1 MRTLVAL
8 VLAAFS
14 LFGQSDLSTIR
25 GIATDQSGAAVP
37 SLQITLLDVERNTT
51 RTSSTANDGSYEIPF
66 LVPGVYKLT
75 ATGAGFK
82 EYVAEQ
88 IRLTS
93 REIRRI
99 DIALELGQV
108 GTSVSVT
115 ADAAVIT
122 TEGAQVANGFNK
134 EKFVDSP
141 LSQSFFPQAYM
152 TTLPNVQTNMGGW
165 GLRIAG
171 QTGNQIAQSND
182 GIVSDGPVNLV
193 QNMFDF
199 DELQVVAA
207 NNSAEFSRV
216 ANFTLTG
223 RGGTNEFHGRVFYD
237 LVNSAL
243 NARNTFQPYKV
254 PYKEHRGAASVSGP
268 IIKNKTF
275 FYASYNL
282 VRIPS
287 ATFYNRNVAT
297 DAMRQGDF
305 SGAGFGIV
313 RDPLTMQNGVLTSA
327 TPFPNNRVPTSRF
340 SAMSRQ
346 IQDRYIPAQN
356 QGASTLR
363 NNNYGFLHPWPTD
376 LFKWDSVTPRIDH
389 HFSSKHTLFGRYIN
403 RLTPYVLAG
412 AFPEVGTWTRARNHH
427 SIVVSDTYVV
437 SPTLVNTFRWG
448 WIRDYFFDG
457 DTIDGFTPVKG
468 DDVVKALGLQGVN
481 PRGLSAM
488 GFPTFNITGITTLRV
503 QPGGTAQDINIHS
516 FGNTTIWTRGSHVVK
531 FGGEVRSFRDYNNV
545 VAENTYGNFA
555 FNGAIAGE
563 PYAEFLLGMPTTS
576 QRLDPLTDRLRRSE
590 EIGIYVTD
598 TWKVNR
604 RLTLDYGIRWDYWR
618 SPRFADNMM
627 FNWDPASGDVVVPQG
642 MLRSISPLY
651 PTNLIKIR
659 EGQVIPNPARDNFR
673 PRLGAAYL
681 IKDGFVIRGG
691 YGQYSENLGPYAR
704 SFGAGVPGPYRIADT
719 YINLDELRA
728 NRAPFSFPN
737 PFPTAGTAVVATSQ
751 SIEGFPL
758 NTDNGVIHQFNASI
772 EKQVASMGLR
782 LSYIGSRS
790 RGLNYSLATNK
801 PRPSLTPFAQS
812 RRPYPQFIGTTWTL
826 ADGRSNYDSLQFE
839 VNKKLGSFT
848 FIGHYT
854 LANQMSDFLNLQDP
868 YDHYSWNREQFN
880 SRHRAVINTIWDLP
894 FGKNRR
900 WMNTS
905 NAVAQF
911 VLGGWQTQTVS
922 YFQSGQYFSPTFAGS
937 DPSNTNT
944 IGGTPDRIANGNLD
958 PGQRTVDRWFDA
970 SAFAVP
976 QPGRY
981 GNSGLNI
988 LEGPGWNVHH
998 LALVKEF
1005 RVTEKWKVMF
1015 QGNIANIFNTPH
1027 YNFPNANISVPGQ
1040 VARLFQPQDGG
1051 NPREKSANREVTL
1064 RLRIEF

>member
-1 MRTLVAL
+1 MLSLPAL
-8 VLAAFS
+8 WA
-14 LFGQSDLSTIR
+14 QSDLSTVR
-25 GIATDQSGAAVP
+25 GVATDQSGAVVP
-37 SLQITLLDVERNTT
+37 EVTIKLLDIERNTT
-51 RTSSTANDGSYEIPF
+51 RTTTTTADGTFEIPF

-82 EYVAEQ
+82 EFVADQ

-99 DIALELGQV
+99 DIGLEVGQV

-122 TEGAQVANGFNK
+122 TEGAQVSAGFNK
-134 EKFVDSP
+134 KKFVDSP

-171 QTGNQIAQSND
+171 QTGNQIQQSND

-199 DELQVVAA
+199 DELQLVAA

-216 ANFTLTG
+216 GNFTLTG
-223 RGGTNEFHGRVFYD
+223 RGGSNEFHGRVFYD

-268 IIKNKTF
+268 IIRNKTF
-275 FYASYNL
+275 FYGSYNM

-287 ATFYNRNVAT
+287 STFFNRNVPT
-297 DAMRQGDF
+297 SAMRNGDF
-305 SGAGFGIV
+305 SGAGFAVV

-327 TPFPNNRVPTSRF
+327 TPFPGNRVPATRF
-340 SAMSRQ
+340 NAMSRLV
-346 IQDRYIPAQN
+346 QDRYIPAPN
-356 QGASTLR
+356 QGDATLR

-389 HFSSKHTLFGRYIN
+389 HFSDKHTIFGRYIN
-403 RLTPYVLAG
+403 RITPYVLAG
-412 AFPEVGTWTRARNHH
+412 AFPQVGTWTRERHHH
-427 SIVVSDTYVV
+427 SIVVSDTYVF
-437 SPTLVNTFRWG
+437 SPSLVNTFRWG
-448 WIRDYFFDG
+448 WIKDYFFDG
-457 DTIDGFTPVKG
+457 NTVDGFSPVKG
-468 DDVVKALGLQGVN
+468 DAVVKELGLQGVN

-488 GFPTFNITGITTLRV
+488 GFPVMNITGITLMRV

-516 FGNTTIWTRGSHVVK
+516 FGNTTVWNLRSHVVK
-531 FGGEVRSFRDYNNV
+531 FGGEIRSFRDYTDV

-576 QRLDPLTDRLRRSE
+576 QRLDPLNDRLRRAE
-590 EIGIYVTD
+590 EIGFYITD
-598 TWKVNR
+598 TWKVTR
-604 RLTLDYGIRWDYWR
+604 KLTLDYGLRWDYWR
-618 SPRFADNMM
+618 SPRYKDRMM
-627 FNWDPASGDVVVPQG
+627 YNWDRDTGDVIVPSG
-642 MLRSISPLY
+642 MLRSVSPLY
-651 PTNLIKIR
+651 PSTIRIR
-659 EGQVIPNPARDNFR
+659 EGQVIPTPAKDNFR
-673 PRLGAAYL
+673 PRFGIAYL
-681 IKDGFVIRGG
+681 ITSGFVVRGG
-691 YGQYSENLGPYAR
+691 YGQYTEHLGPYAR
-704 SFGAGVPGPYRIADT
+704 SFAAGQPGPYRIADT

-728 NRAPFSFPN
+728 NRAPFAFPN
-737 PFPTAGTAVVATSQ
+737 PFPAAGSALIATSQ
-751 SIEGFPL
+751 SIEGFPT

-772 EKQVASMGLR
+772 EKDVQRIGLR

-790 RGLNYSLATNK
+790 RGLNYSLGINK
-801 PRPSLTPFAQS
+801 PRPSLTPFSQN
-812 RRPYPQFIGTTWTL
+812 RRPYPQFIGATWTL
-826 ADGRSNYDSLQFE
+826 ADGRSNYDSVQFE
-839 VNKKLGSFT
+839 ATKKWGSFT

-868 YDHYSWNREQFN
+868 YDHYFWNREQFN
-880 SRHRAVINTIWDLP
+880 SRHRSVINTIWDLP
-894 FGKNRR
+894 FGKGRRFLQTTNR
-900 WMNTS
+900 
-905 NAVAQF
+905 AAQF
-911 VLGGWQTQTVS
+911 VLGGWQAQTVS
-922 YFQSGQYFSPTFAGS
+922 YFQSGQYFSPSFAGA

-944 IGGTPDRIANGNLD
+944 IGGLPDRIANGNLP
-958 PGQRTVDRWFDA
+958 PGQRVVNRWFDA

-976 QPGRY
+976 PPGRY
-981 GNSGLNI
+981 GNSGVNI

-998 LALVKEF
+998 LAMVKEF

-1015 QGNIANIFNTPH
+1015 QGNMANIFNTPH